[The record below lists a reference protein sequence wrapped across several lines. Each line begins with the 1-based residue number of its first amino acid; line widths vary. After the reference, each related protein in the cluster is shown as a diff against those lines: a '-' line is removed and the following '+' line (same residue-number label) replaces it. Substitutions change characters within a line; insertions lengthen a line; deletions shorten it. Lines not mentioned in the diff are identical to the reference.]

1 MLARNVRAGGVEL
14 DLIVRRGSRLL
25 FVEVKEKTG
34 PSHGDP
40 LEAVDE
46 RKRERLRRGAEAWL
60 IANPQLGSLR
70 VGFEIVAVRGRTL
83 ERVPDLL
90 Y

>member
-1 MLARNVRAGGVEL
+1 MQDRL
-14 DLIVRRGSRLL
+14 DLIVRRGRRLV
-25 FVEVKEKTG
+25 FCEVKLKEG
-34 PSHGDP
+34 PRFGDP

-46 RKRERLRRGAEAWL
+46 WKRERLRRGAEAWL
-60 IANPQLGSLR
+60 LANPSLARLR
-70 VGFEIVAVRGRTL
+70 VGFEFAAVRPSGI

>member
-1 MLARNVRAGGVEL
+1 LARNVRAGGVEL
-14 DLIVRRGSRLL
+14 DLIVRRGGRLL
-25 FVEVKEKTG
+25 FVEVKDKTG

-60 IANPQLGSLR
+60 IANPRLRSLR

-83 ERVPDLL
+83 ERVPDFL

>member
-1 MLARNVRAGGVEL
+1 LARNVRAGGVEL
-14 DLIVRRGSRLL
+14 DLIVRRGGRLL

-60 IANPQLGSLR
+60 IANPRLRSLR
-70 VGFEIVAVRGRTL
+70 VGFEVVAVRGRTL
-83 ERVPDLL
+83 ERVPDFL

>member
-1 MLARNVRAGGVEL
+1 
-14 DLIVRRGSRLL
+14 LL

-34 PSHGDP
+34 SSHGNP

-60 IANPQLGSLR
+60 IANPQLQSLH
-70 VGFEIVAVRGRTL
+70 VGFEIVAVRGRRL